1 MSEKYIVG
9 FDPGGINA
17 FGWAVLSGTRD
28 QLTFIASGTCSSAEN
43 AIEDVSAKCLLPPVA
58 VGIDAPLVWA
68 KSGDRKCDETVRG
81 LVLNAALA
89 TGRRASSGTVSH
101 VNSLRGACLVQGV
114 LVATFAAERWPRTQ
128 ITETHPKALR
138 WIYPGLRIPHGCPS
152 DIESR
157 DHEWDA
163 VIAAYSA
170 FKFVQGAPEWD
181 DLYKKE
187 PDPFRPCQH
196 PVAYWFPVRAQ
207 NGLFC

>member
-1 MSEKYIVG
+1 MSERYIVG

-17 FGWAVLSGTRD
+17 FGWAVLSGAHD
-28 QLTFIASGTCSSAEN
+28 QLTFIASGTCSSAKD
-43 AIEDVSAKCLLPPVA
+43 AIEDVSAKCPLPPVA

-138 WIYPGLRIPHGCPS
+138 WIYPGLTIPHDCPS

-170 FKFVQGAPEWD
+170 FQFVQRTEVWS
-181 DLYKKE
+181 DLYESELEKFL
-187 PDPFRPCQH
+187 PSNYS
-196 PVAYWFPVRAQ
+196 ATYWFPNRLQ
-207 NGLFC
+207 IKGR

>member
-1 MSEKYIVG
+1 MSERYIVG

-17 FGWAVLSGTRD
+17 FGWAVLSGARD
-28 QLTFIASGTCSSAEN
+28 QLTFIASGTCSSAKD
-43 AIEDVSAKCLLPPVA
+43 AIEDVSAKCPLPPVA

-138 WIYPGLRIPHGCPS
+138 WIYPGLPIPHGCPS

-170 FKFVQGAPEWD
+170 FQFIQRTEGWS
-181 DLYKKE
+181 DLYESELEKFL
-187 PDPFRPCQH
+187 PSNYS
-196 PVAYWFPVRAQ
+196 ATYWFPNRLQ
-207 NGLFC
+207 IKGG

>member
-1 MSEKYIVG
+1 MSERYIVG

-17 FGWAVLSGTRD
+17 FGWAVLSGARD
-28 QLTFIASGTCSSAEN
+28 QLTFIASGTCSSAKD
-43 AIEDVSAKCLLPPVA
+43 AIEDVSAKCPLPPVA

-89 TGRRASSGTVSH
+89 TGTRASSGTVSH
-101 VNSLRGACLVQGV
+101 VNSIRGACLVQGV

-138 WIYPGLRIPHGCPS
+138 WIYPGLRIQHGCPS

-170 FKFVQGAPEWD
+170 FQFVQRTEGWS
-181 DLYKKE
+181 DLYESELEKFL
-187 PDPFRPCQH
+187 PSNYS
-196 PVAYWFPVRAQ
+196 ATYWFPNRLQ
-207 NGLFC
+207 IKGR